1 MKKLFA
7 IVLSV
12 LMLAGCTLAKP
23 GASGQDQLTGFFL
36 TVSRKEGDTIVDYW
50 DAEAAG
56 MDFLSDHYM
65 AGQKL
70 YAEKREGDPLEY
82 VFPEGCGLYAFSFDA
97 LDGSGEPLY
106 RSSDSSPEIDTRV
119 EYHVGSTTACRINAT
134 IYGEKGSNVVIAM
147 NPVYQTP
154 DGELYALSA
163 EPVSV
168 EVGSMEGFKLTQS
181 QEGSDGEG
189 CALELTVEHVV
200 LPETY
205 IIIEMN
211 EENQPLRQSEYAPEA
226 MPEVYTPGA
235 DAAYLILEARDGEDT
250 TRTVYSPGDEVAEM
264 DTYYPGEYGLC
275 IKGYTRIEWEGVK

>member
-1 MKKLFA
+1 MKKLLA
-7 IVLSV
+7 IVLIV
-12 LMLAGCTLAKP
+12 LMLTGCTLAQP
-23 GASGQDQLTGFFL
+23 GKTGEDRLTGFFL
-36 TVSRKEGDTIVDYW
+36 TVSYKDGDTIVNHW

-65 AGQKL
+65 AGEKL
-70 YAEKREGDPLEY
+70 YAEKLEGDPMEY
-82 VFPEGCGLYAFSFDA
+82 AFPEGCGLYAFSFDA
-97 LDGSGEPLY
+97 LDENGETLY
-106 RSSDSSPEIDTRV
+106 RSSDFSPEIDSHV
-119 EYHVGSTTACRINAT
+119 EYHVGSTTACRITAS

-168 EVGSMEGFKLTQS
+168 EVGSMEDFKLFQS

-205 IIIEMN
+205 IIIEMS
-211 EENQPLRQSEYAPEA
+211 EENQPLRQNEYTPGALPET
-226 MPEVYTPGA
+226 YTPGA
-235 DAAYLILEARDGEDT
+235 DAAYLILEAAGETT
-250 TRTVYSPGDEVAEM
+250 TRTVYSPGDEAAAM

-275 IKGYTRIEWEGVK
+275 IKGYTTIDWEGAK